1 MKIQRQRLIFF
12 IFFFAS
18 IIITYLIWDSISLK
32 FKNPDIVGQYSINK
46 YNAANDIL
54 RYLIFLILPC
64 FIFTLYKYSSQKF
77 FLNNINNFLVNNE
90 KNIDDDRNTLLFFF
104 LLFIIFIFFG
114 FLSTNLPI
122 HKIDSYHDGQKL
134 SSAYKYFTEG
144 SLWSGSYITVGIF
157 YETLSS
163 TIFWNFFDHV
173 SIGLARF
180 ADIIYIFIF
189 KILFILFIY
198 LLTKLT
204 KLELKKKIIFFTF
217 NSIIFITLIDYNLAN
232 VDNISF
238 REIPIIVLLILFV
251 LLINN
256 QNTKLSI
263 FFISILSP
271 VSMFWGIDRGLICN
285 ILIIIVFGYLILSK
299 RKSESLML
307 FILIIFFW
315 YFSYLYLDNEFKYF
329 LDNTYLIFKEMSYV
343 HGLIHPK
350 IFSDDQYASRATKTI
365 LIILANLLVSI
376 NLLFKKK
383 YPINFSKII
392 IFLSLISVGSYLY
405 ALGRSDGPH
414 IKNSFGFPLM
424 TISLFISYVILRK
437 YLKNLS
443 SNKGYVLNGL
453 LAIFFIFNIELN
465 VKNIFSFTKRFNN
478 YIYLSDSSFLKD
490 NEINFINFIRPKLKN
505 QSCVQLFSNDAI
517 FNYIL
522 RKNSCT
528 KYYFV
533 WSAASTSNQN
543 RFIKELSNTNFI
555 IAGGKKNN
563 WDYPLELKVHYVHK
577 HITKNYEL
585 IDSFDNWNIFVK
597 K

>member
-1 MKIQRQRLIFF
+1 M
-12 IFFFAS
+12 
-18 IIITYLIWDSISLK
+18 
-32 FKNPDIVGQYSINK
+32 
-46 YNAANDIL
+46 
-54 RYLIFLILPC
+54 
-64 FIFTLYKYSSQKF
+64 
-77 FLNNINNFLVNNE
+77 NNINNFLVDNE
-90 KNIDDDRNTLLFFF
+90 KNVDDDKNTLLFFF
-104 LLFIIFIFFG
+104 LSFLIFIFFE
-114 FLSTNLPI
+114 FLSTNLPT
-122 HKIDSYHDGQKL
+122 HKVDSYHDGQKL

-163 TIFWNFFDHV
+163 TIFWNFFDHI

-180 ADIIYIFIF
+180 ADVIYVLIL

-238 REIPIIVLLILFV
+238 REIPIITLLIFFV

-256 QNTKLSI
+256 QNTKLYI

-285 ILIIIVFGYLILSK
+285 ILIIIIFGYLLLSK
-299 RKSESLML
+299 RKSESLLL

-315 YFSYLYLDNEFKYF
+315 YLSYLYLGTEFKYF
-329 LDNTYLIFKEMSYV
+329 LNNTYLVFKEMSYV

-424 TISLFISYVILRK
+424 TISVFISYVILRK
-437 YLKNLS
+437 YFKNLS
-443 SNKGYVLNGL
+443 NNKNYVLNSL
-453 LAIFFIFNIELN
+453 LVIFFIFNIELN

-478 YIYLSDSSFLKD
+478 YIYLSDNFFLLYD
-490 NEINFINFIRPKLKN
+490 EINFINFIKPKLEN
-505 QSCVQLFSNDAI
+505 QSCVQLFSNDVI

-533 WSAASTSNQN
+533 WSVASKSNQN
-543 RFIKELSNTNFI
+543 RFIKELSNTNII

-563 WDYPLELKVHYVHK
+563 WDYPLKLKVYYVYK

-585 IDSFDNWNIFVK
+585 IESFDNWNIFVK